1 MCKVVKIYL
10 SSGGIVMN
18 YSEGSGKQ
26 YHIAVGEGEVGK
38 YVILRDVK
46 KLQNILKIQYL
57 LQITESMLLIQVI

>member
-1 MCKVVKIYL
+1 
-10 SSGGIVMN
+10 MN